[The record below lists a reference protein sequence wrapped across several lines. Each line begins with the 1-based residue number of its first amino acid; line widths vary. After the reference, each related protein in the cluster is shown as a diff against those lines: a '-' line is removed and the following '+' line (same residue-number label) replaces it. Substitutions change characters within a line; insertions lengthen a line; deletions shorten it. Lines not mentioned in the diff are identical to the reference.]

1 MKQTSV
7 KVNFI
12 YNVLYELLAIAVPL
26 VTTPYLA
33 RVLGPDGL
41 GEYSYAYAIAYYFVL
56 FMQLGIKNYGTR
68 EIAKYQ
74 HKIEE
79 RSRIFW
85 DLVTVQ
91 GIFSVL
97 AVIIYGWY
105 SFALSSNR
113 IMSLLLLPYI
123 LSGALDITWC
133 FSGMEDFK
141 TIIGRSTLIKIL
153 TTIAIFLWVK
163 SPEDITKYACIMTF
177 GMFFSQLLLWPF
189 LSKYI
194 KCTPIRIKML
204 FKHLKPLSIL
214 FIPLLAVSIYKMM
227 DKIMLGY
234 MTDMTQVGFYES
246 SERVLV
252 IPLALITSL
261 GTVMLPHMANLY
273 ATDNTKRATEIFEKS
288 IYFAMFLSTSI
299 GFGIMS
305 VAKTFVPW
313 FYGEDFSTCIT
324 LFQILLPSS
333 MFLAFANV
341 IRTQYLVPRE
351 RDKEFVISLIAGA
364 VVNVFVNWCLIPTM
378 KASGA
383 AIGTLCAE
391 ITVCVL
397 QAAMAWRAVPIYRY
411 MIGSIPFV
419 MVGISMY
426 MIIVRLN
433 FSSMPIL
440 VNLILQC
447 ALGTIL
453 YCMLLCGFYMYWGKS
468 YKKMMLDI
476 INTLLKRVKL
486 AK

>member
-1 MKQTSV
+1 MKQASV

-12 YNVLYELLAIAVPL
+12 YNVLYELLSIVVPL
-26 VTTPYLA
+26 ATTPYLA

-85 DLVTVQ
+85 ELVTVQ

-105 SFALSSNR
+105 SLALSSNR
-113 IMSLLLLPYI
+113 MMSLLLLPYI
-123 LSGALDITWC
+123 FSGALDITWC

-141 TIIGRSTLIKIL
+141 TIIGRSTLVKIL

-163 SPEDITKYACIMTF
+163 SSEDITKYACVMSF

-204 FKHLKPLSIL
+204 FKHLKPLFIL

-273 ATDNTKRATEIFEKS
+273 ATDDTKRVTEVFEKS
-288 IYFAMFLSTSI
+288 IYFAMFLATSM
-299 GFGIMS
+299 GFGLMAVS
-305 VAKTFVPW
+305 KTFVPW
-313 FYGEDFSTCIT
+313 FYGPDFTICIT
-324 LFQILLPSS
+324 LFHILLPSS

-341 IRTQYLVPRE
+341 IRTQHLIPLE
-351 RDKEFVISLIAGA
+351 RDKEYVSSIIAGA
-364 VVNVFVNWCLIPTM
+364 IVNVLFNLLLIPSLG
-378 KASGA
+378 AIGA

-397 QAAMAWRAVPIYRY
+397 QVVMAWREKSLGKYITW
-411 MIGSIPFV
+411 SLPFILSGMV
-419 MVGISMY
+419 MYLLISN
-426 MIIVRLN
+426 VQFNKL
-433 FSSMPIL
+433 PIL
-440 VNLILQC
+440 VNLALQC
-447 ALGTIL
+447 GMGAGIYSVFCVCTLV
-453 YCMLLCGFYMYWGKS
+453 MFGKNPLRQFQS
-468 YKKMMLDI
+468 SLHRFK
-476 INTLLKRVKL
+476 NSKL
-486 AK
+486 